1 MSVAKKLNQIQADA
15 HALYLAF
22 HAYHWNVK
30 GLAFYQ
36 IHAHTQKAYEAMG
49 ELFDDVAERALQSG
63 EKAIICGKELG
74 ETAKAPF
81 ELKESYTDKDVL
93 KLVLSAYE
101 YLVEAFKE
109 LEASAQK
116 AQDATTEA
124 FAQEK
129 YGALEK
135 EIWMLKNTLA

>member
-1 MSVAKKLNQIQADA
+1 MSVSEKLNQIQADA

-36 IHAHTQKAYEAMG
+36 IHAHTQKAYEAMS
-49 ELFDDVAERALQSG
+49 ELFDDVAERALQ
-63 EKAIICGKELG
+63 IGKELG
-74 ETAKAPF
+74 EKAKAPF

>member
-1 MSVAKKLNQIQADA
+1 MSVSEKLNQIQADA

-49 ELFDDVAERALQSG
+49 ELFDDVAERALQIG
-63 EKAIICGKELG
+63 EKAIICG
-74 ETAKAPF
+74 KAPF

-116 AQDATTEA
+116 AQDVTTET